1 MSKSI
6 VNKVP
11 LDADLK
17 EMMKAINEMEDYSD
31 DFINRASGSSMKLMF
46 NLASYKAAAGYAAAV
61 KTLNEKRPSAKVS
74 KALIRPLFETVI
86 GLQYNA
92 LREDD
97 LYVLEELLRQSHK
110 NKGDL
115 EDIEEFMIEHEVD
128 KVGVIHLSAIRAR
141 ETKADKNIAGLQLS
155 VDKILGG
162 KKSDYTQK
170 LNKQAQA
177 IDKRKPAKKLEDAAF
192 FNYKMLYPYW
202 SDGVHLGA
210 SGTTSWIDLKGK
222 KLYLNHSG
230 DDLHDVKLAVWQAM
244 AIFRDISVF
253 TMKQFDLY
261 DDNFAK
267 KYQALIEKHRPN

>member
-1 MSKSI
+1 MPKPI
-6 VNKVP
+6 VKRVP

-17 EMMKAINEMEDYSD
+17 EMMKAIDEMEEYSD
-31 DFINRASGSSMKLMF
+31 NFINGTSGVSMKLMF

-61 KTLNEKRPSAKVS
+61 KTLNKARPSAKIS
-74 KALIRPLFETVI
+74 KALIRPLFETLI

-97 LYVLEELLRQSHK
+97 VYVLEELLRQSHK
-110 NKGDL
+110 NKSDL
-115 EDIEEFMIEHEVD
+115 EDIEDFMNEHEVD

-141 ETKADKNIAGLQLS
+141 ETKADKNIKDLNESVERILS
-155 VDKILGG
+155 G

-177 IDKRKPAKKLEDAAF
+177 IDKSKPPKKLEDAAF

-210 SGTTSWIDLKGK
+210 SGTTSWIELKGK
-222 KLYLNHSG
+222 KLLLNNSG
-230 DDLHDVKLAVWQAM
+230 EELNDVKLAVWQAM

-261 DDNFAK
+261 DDAFAK
-267 KYQALIEKHRPN
+267 KYQALIEKHHPN